1 MAVKQLRVGEL
12 AASSGLSVRTLH
24 HYDHIG
30 LLNPSG
36 HTGAGH
42 RLYTTSDIRRLQ
54 QILSLRSI
62 GFALDEIKLALD
74 HETLSLH
81 EITALHIKRIREQM
95 SKHKTLLQRLE
106 MIEQRILSSRRMTID
121 DYIETVE
128 VIVMSENKAL
138 PNLNKAVP
146 ILDVSDYEASMAY
159 YVEKLGFRSNWD
171 WDGFGSVSRDN
182 VEIFLS
188 HNPEG
193 MFNTAMTVFVKDAA
207 AIHRELLNN
216 QANIDMEPTRMK
228 WGVIELHVKDL
239 DGHRI
244 RFTQPL
250 PEDEREIE
258 RTEIRPRIEKRLAAV
273 LAELASE
280 TGRSTGEVLEEVLL
294 HSFEPI
300 AGMEGQASASPHT
313 LETLDLIQRLKDKH
327 RLHYGTHDSYGFV
340 EKHDND

>member
-1 MAVKQLRVGEL
+1 LAVKQLRVGEL

-30 LLNPSG
+30 LLAPSG
-36 HTGAGH
+36 HTGSGH
-42 RLYTTSDIRRLQ
+42 RLYTTADIRRLQ
-54 QILSLRSI
+54 QILSLRSV
-62 GFALDEIKLALD
+62 GFALDEIKQALD

-81 EITALHIKRIREQM
+81 DVTALHIKRIREQM
-95 SKHKTLLQRLE
+95 SMQKTLLQRLE
-106 MIEQRILSSRRMTID
+106 MIEQRILSSRQLTID
-121 DYIETVE
+121 HYIETIE
-128 VIVMSENKAL
+128 AIVMSENKAG

-146 ILDVSDYEASMAY
+146 ILDVSDYATSMTY

-193 MFNTAMTVFVKDAA
+193 MFNTAMTVFVKDVA
-207 AIHRELLNN
+207 AIFKELQDN
-216 QANIDMEPTRMK
+216 QANIAMEPTRMK
-228 WGVIELHVKDL
+228 WGVIELRVRDL
-239 DGHRI
+239 DGHMI

-250 PEDEREIE
+250 PEDELEIE

-273 LAELASE
+273 LEELARE
-280 TGRSTGEVLEEVLL
+280 TGRSTGEVLEETLL

-300 AGMEGQASASPHT
+300 KGQEGQASASPHT
-313 LETLDLIQRLKDKH
+313 IETLDLIHRLKEKH
-327 RLHYGTHDSYGFV
+327 QLHYGTHDSYGFV
-340 EKHDND
+340 EKEK